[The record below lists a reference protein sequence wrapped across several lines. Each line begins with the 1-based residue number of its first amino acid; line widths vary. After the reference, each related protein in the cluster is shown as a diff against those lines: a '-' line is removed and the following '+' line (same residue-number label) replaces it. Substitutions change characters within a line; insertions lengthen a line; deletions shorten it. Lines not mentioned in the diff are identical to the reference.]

1 MSNNNTLYGGIVVA
15 LIIGVAVG
23 WVIYPTMNPVST
35 DEMVS
40 RTLYNAALDDV
51 ATAQTNLAAAI
62 ADAAADL
69 AAAQTDIT
77 AAEAD
82 VASAEADLAS
92 AEAELDALKAPK
104 KVGLVLATGGLG
116 DKSFNDISLAGCQKA
131 KDELGVDF
139 DYVETTAISEYEGY
153 QRDFAMSGEYMLI
166 ICIGYDQ
173 AEGLAI
179 VAEEFPDQNFVIID
193 MFVGNPNVASLTF
206 RANEGSYLVGVV
218 AGMMSETGTIGFIGG
233 MEDPLILDFYNGY
246 KAGAIWANP
255 AVTVAPAA
263 YVGSFGDPV
272 AAKELTIAQIEL
284 GIDSVYQCAGKSG
297 LGALEA
303 AHDAGVD
310 AYGVDLCQD
319 YLYDEMVASLTKR
332 VDKAVFEMILDAL
345 VDKFQAGFYSG
356 GIAEGWIGMCRL
368 PEEEAM
374 WEELFDFEHDPLP
387 ADVLAKVKEARD
399 GILSG
404 DITVP
409 TGYD

>member
-1 MSNNNTLYGGIVVA
+1 MSDNTKLYGGIIVA

-23 WVIYPTMNPVST
+23 WVVYPTMNPGPT
-35 DEMVS
+35 EEMVS
-40 RTLYNAALDDV
+40 KALY
-51 ATAQTNLAAAI
+51 
-62 ADAAADL
+62 DAAVADL
-69 AAAQTDIT
+69 AAAQ
-77 AAEAD
+77 
-82 VASAEADLAS
+82 
-92 AEAELDALKAPK
+92 AELDELKAPK

-116 DKSFNDISLAGCQKA
+116 DKSFNDISYAGCVKA
-131 KDELGVDF
+131 QEELGVEF

-166 ICIGYDQ
+166 ICIGFDQ

-179 VAEEFPDQNFVIID
+179 VADEYPDQNFALID
-193 MFVGNPNVASLTF
+193 MVVDAPNVASLTF
-206 RANEGSYLVGVV
+206 RANEGSFLIGVV

-233 MEDPLILDFYNGY
+233 MEDPLILDFYRGY
-246 KAGAIWANP
+246 GAGAIWANP
-255 AVTVAPAA
+255 SVTVAEAV
-263 YVGSFGDPV
+263 YVGGWADPV
-272 AAKELTIAQIEL
+272 TGKELTTAQIEL
-284 GIDSVYQCAGKSG
+284 GIDSVYQAAGKSG

-310 AYGVDLCQD
+310 AYGVDLCQC
-319 YLYDEMVASLTKR
+319 YLYDEMVASMTKR
-332 VDKAVFEMILDAL
+332 VDQAVYEMILDAL
-345 VDKFQAGFYSG
+345 VDKFQGGFYSG

-409 TGYD
+409 SGYD

>member
-69 AAAQTDIT
+69 AAAQTELD
-77 AAEAD
+77 A
-82 VASAEADLAS
+82 AEADLAA
-92 AEAELDALKAPK
+92 AESELNALKAPK

-116 DKSFNDISLAGCQKA
+116 DKSFNDISYAGCQKA

-179 VAEEFPDQNFVIID
+179 VAEEFPDQNFVLID
-193 MFVGNPNVASLTF
+193 MVVGNPNVASLTF

-233 MEDPLILDFYNGY
+233 MVDPLILDFYRGY
-246 KAGAIWANP
+246 EAGAIWANP

-272 AAKELTIAQIEL
+272 AAKELTTAQIEL
-284 GIDSVYQCAGKSG
+284 GIDSVYSAAGKSG

-319 YLYDEMVASLTKR
+319 YLYDEMVASMTKR
-332 VDKAVFEMILDAL
+332 VDLAVFEMILDAL
-345 VDKFQAGFYSG
+345 VDKFQGGFYSG

-368 PEEEAM
+368 PEEEGL
-374 WEELFDFEHDPLP
+374 WEELFGFEHDPLP

-404 DITVP
+404 DILVP
-409 TGYD
+409 SGYD